1 MSGEVRLGGHAP
13 NVARM
18 QAMGDRVGYLA
29 QEIELFETSVAN
41 NIARLSEPNA
51 QAVVAAAQAVGIH
64 EDILR
69 LPQGY
74 ETVVPAGA
82 GMVSTGLRQRIGI
95 ARALYGQPELV
106 VLDEPTSHLDEAA
119 DLAFL
124 QTLKCLKASS
134 QATVIVMTHRTN
146 ILGLADRVIR
156 LSHGELTTT

>member
-1 MSGEVRLGGHAP
+1 M
-13 NVARM
+13 
-18 QAMGDRVGYLA
+18 
-29 QEIELFETSVAN
+29 AN

-119 DLAFL
+119 DLSFL

-156 LSHGELTTT
+156 LSYGELTTT